1 MVAGSIPAG
10 GTFFMTGPLL
20 IEKCRTLRKRGFT
33 LGEIVGTTKLPKTT
47 IYDNVRDIP
56 LSVELKERI
65 IKESIQRLDKF
76 RPNKKGRCIPGR
88 IVPKPEGWTN
98 ELLFLTAHFM
108 FDGEVQTHS
117 CIYHNRNETLIN
129 RVKSSMKEVFN
140 LEPHK
145 WFNQKTGVHRISY
158 HYVELADYT
167 RKKAQKLK
175 RYIKNASL
183 QEKKIFLQAFFDDEG
198 CVTRWRNKR
207 LVRGFQHNSETL
219 KLVQKLLKD
228 FDIQS
233 RIDEKYKELVISRK
247 EDLIKFRDKINFS
260 KGIYINP
267 KRKNSIWKQKLEK
280 REILEK
286 IINSYKK

>member
-1 MVAGSIPAG
+1 
-10 GTFFMTGPLL
+10 MTDPLL
-20 IEKCRTLRKRGFT
+20 IEKCRILRRKGFT

-47 IYDNVRDIP
+47 IYDHIQDIP
-56 LSVELKERI
+56 LSTELKERI
-65 IKESIQRLDKF
+65 IRENIQRLDKF
-76 RPNKKGRCIPGR
+76 RPDRKGKCIRGR

-108 FDGEVQTHS
+108 FDGEIQTHS
-117 CIYHNRNETLIN
+117 CIYHNRNEALID

-140 LEPHK
+140 LEPRK
-145 WFNQKTGVHRISY
+145 WFNQATGVHRISY

-167 RKKAQKLK
+167 RKKVQKLK

-207 LVRGFQHNSETL
+207 LVRGFQHNLETL

-228 FDIQS
+228 FNIES
-233 RIDEKYKELVISRK
+233 RIDKKYKELVVSTK
-247 EDLIKFRDKINFS
+247 GNVIKFRDKINFS
-260 KGIYINP
+260 RGIYINP

-280 REILEK
+280 REILNR